1 MNHIS
6 IPKIHIRKIVPNSH
20 CEYLGEFDCADILH
34 FFRFYSGLWFKEHTD
49 ENGIIIDNQI
59 SDYVEVF
66 DEFNVLEED
75 YFIIGYPASHIYE
88 GITTNCSS
96 IMVVSPDEYGFET
109 IKTKQGI
116 KIPYKHVIKS
126 KI

>member
-1 MNHIS
+1 MNPLS

-34 FFRFYSGLWFKEHTD
+34 FFRYYSGVWFKEHTD
-49 ENGIIIDNQI
+49 EEGIISDSQI

-66 DEFNVLEED
+66 DEFNLLEED

-88 GITTNCSS
+88 GKTDKCSS
-96 IMVVSPDEYGFET
+96 IITTQPDEYGFET
-109 IKTKQGI
+109 IKDEQGTKL
-116 KIPYKHVIKS
+116 PYNYVNKS
-126 KI
+126 KF